1 MPTMKTLTFAV
12 FMLSTVAFARQAT
25 VKVTDVSDKGSPVVV
40 TGSAT
45 FEANDDGKTLE
56 TVESYEA
63 TGMNVS
69 GRNLL
74 AVVVESRGFDFRGP
88 ASNYYSVED
97 YYFKPGII
105 RAGEAMVVSEAE
117 RAPFSQKSPQE
128 SKALTPRMEARVLFA
143 QFEDGSTWGDEKSG
157 AELFTTRAKVLEYLK
172 QIDATQ
178 DDAAFQ
184 GLVEEH
190 HPELSRLEAI
200 LHGLRHTYEHEGV
213 QSTRDA
219 VKAKIAVATN
229 RPEARGLLASLLD

>member
-1 MPTMKTLTFAV
+1 MPTLKTLTFAV
-12 FMLSTVAFARQAT
+12 FMLSTVAFAQQAT

-128 SKALTPRMEARVLFA
+128 SKPLLQEWKPESCLLSLKTGQRGAMKSPGRNCSRRGPKSSNISSKLTPLKMTQPFKA
-143 QFEDGSTWGDEKSG
+143 WWKSII
-157 AELFTTRAKVLEYLK
+157 RNY
-172 QIDATQ
+172 
-178 DDAAFQ
+178 
-184 GLVEEH
+184 
-190 HPELSRLEAI
+190 
-200 LHGLRHTYEHEGV
+200 
-213 QSTRDA
+213 
-219 VKAKIAVATN
+219 
-229 RPEARGLLASLLD
+229 RG